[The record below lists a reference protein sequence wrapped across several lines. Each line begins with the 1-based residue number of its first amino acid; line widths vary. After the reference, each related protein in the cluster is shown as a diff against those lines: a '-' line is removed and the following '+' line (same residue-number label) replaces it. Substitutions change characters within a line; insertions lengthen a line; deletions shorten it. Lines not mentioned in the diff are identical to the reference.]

1 MNMRVALLILGRVF
15 PYCFL
20 VLIPGVAVAESLPA
34 SQGKSMIET
43 AETVMAVVT
52 ADTEGPSEAQS
63 EEQSEE
69 QSDTQSG
76 RPIEQ
81 QPEARLEAQSEVQ
94 PEVQPDAPPADE
106 QPVFRYERV
115 PSQAPE
121 ESLPESEPEG
131 VTNDSDTEN
140 ESGMAEENA
149 GESST
154 RDSSPNTANPT
165 EVAPEGTEE
174 EPLDGDADGE
184 RPDEAILGEEGLET
198 EGISEEGSPEEGISA
213 ETILE
218 EGIPEEGIPQ
228 EEISEEEVLEEGIS
242 EEEVSEEEVSEEYLR
257 WQQLLMEGD
266 RLFLQ
271 GRYLEAEAQYQEAKD
286 PEDDDPDP
294 VDRPE
299 AFTDPARLSTAGQV
313 YWREYQAGLESGME
327 TRIHVPLELLTQ
339 EFPEFIPAQIEYA
352 LLLSESEEDAAK
364 QEAVEL
370 LEQGTA
376 LFPDNADLA
385 WTRVEFLADEEEWLQ
400 AAIAARQFAVLNPDA
415 PEHEEFELAADEY
428 QRKFRSRLRG
438 QLTRNAIGNVIMGGV
453 GFALTGNLFG
463 PFSAL
468 ETTVMMLRG
477 ESAIGESI
485 ANRAAE
491 ELDLIEDDEVVSYV
505 NEIGQELASLA
516 GRDEFD
522 YEFYVVEED
531 DLNAFALPGG
541 KVFVN
546 AGAILSTETEAELAG
561 LIAHELA
568 HAVLS
573 HGFQMMTSGNLT
585 ANVLQ
590 LVPYGGY
597 VTNLAVLRYSRGME
611 RQADRLGTQLLAN
624 SHYAADGLHRL
635 MITLHE
641 EGDRRGRFDWLST
654 HPDTPERIRNL
665 DRLIDENGYNRYA
678 FEGIERHLQIRDR
691 VEQLLR
697 EADKLDDEDDITL
710 DESPDDSSL

>member
-1 MNMRVALLILGRVF
+1 MLMHMRFALLTVGRILPF
-15 PYCFL
+15 CLL
-20 VLIPGVAVAESLPA
+20 VLAPKVAIAEALPKPQDKA
-34 SQGKSMIET
+34 MIET
-43 AETVMAVVT
+43 AETVMALITVEAET
-52 ADTEGPSEAQS
+52 RADGQAEAQPS
-63 EEQSEE
+63 NEPNEPTLDEQ
-69 QSDTQSG
+69 
-76 RPIEQ
+76 
-81 QPEARLEAQSEVQ
+81 
-94 PEVQPDAPPADE
+94 DE
-106 QPVFRYERV
+106 QPVFRYERIPSRLPAESV
-115 PSQAPE
+115 PSNQPDDLMGVPLD
-121 ESLPESEPEG
+121 ESLNSVPDSAPGPMSGNEFEPESLAEDLDTVEATAEG
-131 VTNDSDTEN
+131 
-140 ESGMAEENA
+140 SGI
-149 GESST
+149 
-154 RDSSPNTANPT
+154 
-165 EVAPEGTEE
+165 
-174 EPLDGDADGE
+174 EPLDNTADDE
-184 RPDEAILGEEGLET
+184 RLDEHVLGEIASDED
-198 EGISEEGSPEEGISA
+198 GSDEDGSDEDGSD
-213 ETILE
+213 
-218 EGIPEEGIPQ
+218 
-228 EEISEEEVLEEGIS
+228 
-242 EEEVSEEEVSEEYLR
+242 EYLR

-271 GRYLEAEAQYQEAKD
+271 GRYLDAEARYQEAKD

-294 VDRPE
+294 IERPE
-299 AFTDPARLSTAGQV
+299 AFTDPALLSTAGQV
-313 YWREYQAGLESGME
+313 YWREYQAGLEAGMD
-327 TRIHVPLELLTQ
+327 TRIQVPLELLTQ
-339 EFPEFIPAQIEYA
+339 EFPEFIPAQIDYA
-352 LLLSESEEDAAK
+352 LLLSESEDDEAK
-364 QEAVEL
+364 QEAIEL

-376 LFPDNADLA
+376 LFPDHAALA
-385 WTRVEFLADEEEWLQ
+385 RTRVDFLAAEEEWLQ
-400 AAIAARQFAVLNPDA
+400 AAIAARQFAVLNPEA
-415 PEHEEFELAADEY
+415 PEREEFEAAADEY

-438 QLTRNAIGNVIMGGV
+438 QLTRNAIGNAIMGGV

-491 ELDLIEDDEVVSYV
+491 ELDLIEHEEVVSYV
-505 NEIGQELASLA
+505 NDIGQELASLA
-516 GRDEFD
+516 GRDEFE

-561 LIAHELA
+561 LVAHELA

-590 LVPYGGY
+590 LLPYGGY
-597 VTNLAVLRYSRGME
+597 VANLAVLRYSRGME

-641 EGDRRGRFDWLST
+641 EGDRQGRFDWLST

-678 FEGIERHLQIRDR
+678 FEGIERHLQVRER

-697 EADKLDDEDDITL
+697 EADKLDDDDTITIQ
-710 DESPDDSSL
+710 DSPDGGNTDGVNREEDTSGVFNE